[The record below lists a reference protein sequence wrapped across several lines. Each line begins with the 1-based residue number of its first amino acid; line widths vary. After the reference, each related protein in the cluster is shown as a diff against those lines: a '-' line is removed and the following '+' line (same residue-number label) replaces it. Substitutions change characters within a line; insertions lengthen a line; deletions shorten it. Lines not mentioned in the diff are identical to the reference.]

1 MRTLVVMAVLAA
13 AAFGFGEFGV
23 QLGYW
28 IPTGDAGDAYEGNI
42 YFGAQYL
49 YHMAVVAVEA
59 SAGYLPVK
67 FAEELEGY
75 DYSGRI
81 IPLTLGLRSYS
92 SRLYAAGGLELDI
105 ANIEVEGPGYEFED
119 SDSELGAYVGGGMI
133 VPAQMG
139 DIDLSVRLHFMDF
152 DDMWIGIQGGI
163 NF

>member
-28 IPTGDAGDAYEGNI
+28 IPTGDAGDDLDGSL

-59 SAGYLPVK
+59 SAGYTSLN
-67 FAEELEGY
+67 FAEEVEGL
-75 DYSGRI
+75 DYSGNI

-92 SRLYAAGGLELDI
+92 PRLYAAGGIELDI
-105 ANIEVEGPGYEFED
+105 MSGEVENVEIED
-119 SDSELGAYVGGGMI
+119 YNGSKVGGYVGGGII

-152 DDMWIGIQGGI
+152 DDMWIGLQGGI